1 VFARRACVTT
11 ALVVGLLLAVT
22 VPAEAAADLVQKKT
36 IQGPHGRSGTAS
48 RYVDDSGGNVHNSVT
63 ITAKDADGP
72 GGKCTETWVDYST
85 KPHQHFNP
93 GLLVNCSGG
102 TRTVS
107 NVMRNDYPH
116 VSGMGVVVCEVPDTS
131 GPIERDSDNCSG
143 NLSAVYLWSG
153 KRYSSFK
160 VSAPSYPNGVNI
172 WKV

>member
-1 VFARRACVTT
+1 MRRRA
-11 ALVVGLLLAVT
+11 VVISAVAAGF
-22 VPAEAAADLVQKKT
+22 VVAVNLPAHAASTMVQKKSVS
-36 IQGPHGRSGTAS
+36 GVNGRAGSVLRFADRTA
-48 RYVDDSGGNVHNSVT
+48 GHIANSVT
-63 ITAKDADGP
+63 ISANDADGS
-72 GGKCTETWVDYST
+72 GGRCTETWVDYST